1 MPKPYFQMAKKSR
14 TTEGKTQELP
24 SGSNAEHSLKE
35 KNFAADSGI
44 ATSSGNGKYTVVAR
58 RYRPKTFAE
67 LVGQSTVA
75 QALLSAINSNRV
87 GHAYLFTGARG
98 VGKTSTARIFAKA
111 LNASAETNGQF
122 DPNSDMAQAI
132 DAGEDMDVLEIDG
145 ASNRGID
152 EIRQLRANAAVR
164 PSRSRYKIYI
174 IDEVHM
180 LTPQAFNALLKTL
193 EEPPGHVKFIFCTTD
208 PEKLPI
214 TVLSRCQRFDFPP
227 VHTEQIY
234 ERLKFICQNEGTNAD
249 EAALRLIARRAA
261 GSMRDSQ
268 SLLEQLLSFGGD
280 RITADV
286 VHAMLGTA
294 DETRL
299 SAFASRL
306 IARDA
311 AGALRELDNAASE
324 GVDVG
329 QLAEQLLGYLRDMMT
344 VSVGGGADLI
354 RTANT
359 NSADQLIEWGK
370 SWGTMTLL
378 SALQLL
384 DETIVKM
391 RHSVQSRVLL
401 EVALV
406 QICNLQDLQSLSEL
420 VKAFAAGQQAPVRR
434 VATPTGARVAV
445 PAEEAKKKDDL
456 DESATNANSTAVESV
471 EDTEHVDALV
481 ESNET
486 ATAIA
491 DPIPKAM
498 PLTMAAKAA
507 KDSKDSNAEEFP
519 TEPGQAVDESDT
531 EPELSNQ
538 DVATVDPL
546 LQFRECAIKLGG
558 FAEQCAAM
566 AVRIEAVSDSQW
578 RVCLSRDGAMV
589 RDYFVEGE
597 NGKRLKQAVKQM
609 VGRDIHLS
617 FALTDEPS
625 SVAPAQEADVTQP
638 NLEERPVET
647 VSRTVSQAQLI
658 RNAMSNPLVKQFMD
672 VFEGQIMRVD
682 PVRIQVPA
690 VHFQIMEPPIVNA
703 HENDALPSS

>member
-1 MPKPYFQMAKKSR
+1 MAKKS
-14 TTEGKTQELP
+14 TTIQGKTQELP
-24 SGSNAEHSLKE
+24 SGSKAEHTSKE
-35 KNFAADSGI
+35 KNSAADSGI

-111 LNASAETNGQF
+111 LNASVDTNGQF

-227 VHTEQIY
+227 VHTEQIF

-306 IARDA
+306 IERDA

-329 QLAEQLLGYLRDMMT
+329 QLAEQLLGFLRDMMT
-344 VSVGGGADLI
+344 VSVGGSADLI
-354 RTANT
+354 RTANP

-434 VATPTGARVAV
+434 VAAPTGARVAV

-456 DESATNANSTAVESV
+456 DESATNVDTTAVETLKN
-471 EDTEHVDALV
+471 TEPVDALV
-481 ESNET
+481 ESSET
-486 ATAIA
+486 VTVIA
-491 DPIPKAM
+491 DTILKAM
-498 PLTMAAKAA
+498 PLTMAAK
-507 KDSKDSNAEEFP
+507 DSTTEESP
-519 TEPGQAVDESDT
+519 TEQGQAVDESDT

-538 DVATVDPL
+538 DVAPVDPL

-566 AVRIEAVSDSQW
+566 AVRIEAISDSQW

-617 FALTDEPS
+617 FALTDEAS
-625 SVAPAQEADVTQP
+625 SVSPAQEADVTQP
-638 NLEERPVET
+638 NLEGRAVET

-658 RNAMSNPLVKQFMD
+658 RNAMNNPLVKQFMD

-690 VHFQIMEPPIVNA
+690 LHFQITETPIVNA
-703 HENDALPSS
+703 HENDALPSH